1 MPQTISIKFQPRP
14 KAGSS
19 TPCSPNP
26 SAAEEWRGSPREERT
41 EAYSVLTAR
50 SLSQT
55 PGPGG
60 FARNSAKVT
69 SLTEL
74 YPCDL
79 VSQTQ
84 PDSDSEFQA
93 LELTTMVHMYRSS
106 PRVKPCLLLHT
117 HGLPAPLG
125 SWHQY
130 CISSL
135 QRDGRGSNACLT
147 RLKPQGNRLSQ
158 ELSLSGLIPGLLSLA
173 LCSFQTSEALFNTTE
188 LYTSV

>member
-1 MPQTISIKFQPRP
+1 MPQAKNKYQISAQAQGWKQHPLLP
-14 KAGSS
+14 
-19 TPCSPNP
+19 TP

-50 SLSQT
+50 SASQT

-79 VSQTQ
+79 VSETQ

-106 PRVKPCLLLHT
+106 P
-117 HGLPAPLG
+117 
-125 SWHQY
+125 
-130 CISSL
+130 
-135 QRDGRGSNACLT
+135 
-147 RLKPQGNRLSQ
+147 
-158 ELSLSGLIPGLLSLA
+158 
-173 LCSFQTSEALFNTTE
+173 
-188 LYTSV
+188 

>member
-1 MPQTISIKFQPRP
+1 MPQTISIKFQPSP

-19 TPCSPNP
+19 TPCSPCP

-41 EAYSVLTAR
+41 GL
-50 SLSQT
+50 LSPDSQERVT
-55 PGPGG
+55 DPWPGG

-79 VSQTQ
+79 VSETQ

-106 PRVKPCLLLHT
+106 P
-117 HGLPAPLG
+117 
-125 SWHQY
+125 
-130 CISSL
+130 
-135 QRDGRGSNACLT
+135 
-147 RLKPQGNRLSQ
+147 
-158 ELSLSGLIPGLLSLA
+158 
-173 LCSFQTSEALFNTTE
+173 
-188 LYTSV
+188 